1 MRLVLAVLVFF
12 SFALPLAAQTAD
24 PAKLPARD
32 SHQGILVACD
42 PYQSPKRAKKTFGRE
57 NPVKAGI
64 LPVEV
69 YIRNSTRW
77 PVAVKLASI
86 RLEVVL
92 PGGNR
97 DQLAP
102 LSANEVA
109 RDILHPRPVDTES
122 PRGRLP
128 FPLPGRNEGGKWQKL
143 HDKLQSLAFPAAVIA
158 PGATVHGFFYFN
170 LGGQF
175 AALPYSRFYVPDLKF
190 LGNTQAIM
198 FFEAPFAGLRAPKG
212 RSP

>member
-1 MRLVLAVLVFF
+1 MRLALAVLLSFG
-12 SFALPLAAQTAD
+12 FALPLAAQTPD

-42 PYQSPKRAKKTFGRE
+42 PYQNPKRAKKIFGRE

-86 RLEVVL
+86 RLEIVL

-97 DQLAP
+97 DQLAS
-102 LSANEVA
+102 LSADEA
-109 RDILHPRPVDTES
+109 ATAILHPRPVNPEA

-128 FPLPGRNEGGKWQKL
+128 FPLPGGGEGGKWNKL
-143 HDKLQSLAFPAAVIA
+143 HDKLQSLAFPTAVIA
-158 PGATVHGFFYFN
+158 PGTTVHGFFYFN

-198 FFEAPFAGLRAPKG
+198 FFEAPFAHAGAH
-212 RSP
+212 